1 MKDDLLI
8 DMIAKDQY
16 QYAMSSSIQERVLQY
31 KELIEASRRSKK
43 RLGDKCDN

>member
-1 MKDDLLI
+1 
-8 DMIAKDQY
+8 MIAKDQY
-16 QYAMSSSIQERVLQY
+16 QYANNCLAVLQIQERVLQY